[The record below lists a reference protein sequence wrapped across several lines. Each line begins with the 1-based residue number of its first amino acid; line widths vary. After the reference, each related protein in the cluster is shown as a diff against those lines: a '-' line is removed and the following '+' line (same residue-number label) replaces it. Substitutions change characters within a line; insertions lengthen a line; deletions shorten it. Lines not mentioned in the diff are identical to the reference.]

1 MLIAG
6 LTLGLGIVA
15 VFLAIIYRINAMDD
29 KAPQP
34 VAPSAAVPTATI
46 APPPA
51 IVVQVPPAAVAP
63 PTAAQATSQPASL
76 SEADK
81 QAVLREA
88 QASIPADARLMA
100 STVAGDRIVL
110 TYEHFAGTL
119 VLLFDPGTLDLVGRI
134 EIAATP

>member
-15 VFLAIIYRINAMDD
+15 VFLAIIYRINATDD
-29 KAPQP
+29 KAPEP
-34 VAPSAAVPTATI
+34 VAPIAAVPVATI
-46 APPPA
+46 APPAPVAVQPA
-51 IVVQVPPAAVAP
+51 PVAAP
-63 PTAAQATSQPASL
+63 PSTAPQGAAL

-88 QASIPADARLMA
+88 QASVPADARLMA

-119 VLLFDPGTLDLVGRI
+119 VLIFDPETLALVGRL